1 MSTPQR
7 SLGVVMLL
15 GWPGLGGTQSQALRL
30 STELR
35 SLGVNAFVLTWR
47 HSDGSRHETIN
58 GVDVYQVGC
67 LASGSRRALAFLG
80 GAFLWMLRYR
90 RSFQVIHAHNLPT
103 ALTAAILRPL
113 LRKPVIVK
121 LPNPLTVEEFGHRRF
136 GLLRWIILRR
146 YVTRFVALNADIETR
161 LKDKGVPA
169 ERILRIPNGVEPSNG
184 HRPGDIASTRLALG
198 PAPDSR
204 TVIYLGRLIPD
215 KGIAWLLEVWKD
227 VLREAETCRL
237 LVVGDGPDG
246 PRLRA
251 LARRLGVKD
260 AVSFLGYQENVDPI
274 LSIADILVLP
284 SLSEGMSNAL
294 LEGMSHGLAV
304 VATDVPGNRAVIEHG
319 RDGVLVAY
327 GDRPALRQALLS
339 LLRDSNLRVR
349 LGQAA
354 RQKSESAFSIRAV
367 ANTYCTVYRDL
378 VTGHAPQ
385 HPPTHRPPTTQ
396 SVSSP

>member
-1 MSTPQR
+1 MSTQQP

-35 SLGVNAFVLTWR
+35 SLGVNSFVLTWR
-47 HSDGSRHETIN
+47 HGDSSRHETIN
-58 GVDVYQVGC
+58 GVGVYQVGC
-67 LASGSRRALAFLG
+67 RASGSRRALAFLG
-80 GAFLWMLRYR
+80 GAFLWMLRHR

-103 ALTAAILRPL
+103 ALTAALLRPL
-113 LRKPVIVK
+113 LRRPVIVK
-121 LPNPLTVEEFGHRRF
+121 LPNPLTVEEFSHRRF
-136 GLLRWIILRR
+136 GLLRWVILRR
-146 YVTRFVALNADIETR
+146 CVTRFVALNADIETR

-184 HRPGDIASTRLALG
+184 LRPGDITSTRLALRL
-198 PAPDSR
+198 APGSR

-227 VLREAETCRL
+227 VLREAETCHL

-246 PRLRA
+246 PPLRA
-251 LARRLGVKD
+251 LAHRLGVKE
-260 AVSFLGYQENVDPI
+260 AVSFLGYQENVDRI

-327 GDRPALRQALLS
+327 GDRPALREALLN
-339 LLRDSNLRVR
+339 LLGDSNLRVR
-349 LGQAA
+349 LGRAA

-367 ANTYCTVYRDL
+367 AKTYCTVYWDL
-378 VTGHAPQ
+378 IGGRAPQ
-385 HPPTHRPPTTQ
+385 QFPTHRPPTTT
-396 SVSSP
+396 SVSST